1 MPDPLFYGQTLLGT
15 LLMGWLLVR
24 ILALRG
30 GDSLLG
36 ENTVAGVVGVT
47 AAAVTGLAVLQIHFR
62 LPPHNGLDRFLVIVL
77 PMACGI
83 ELVASWWRLSRTT
96 EIIVRGLAS
105 ATCGGVLLYGSVHL
119 QPLSIVWSVVSLLL
133 CAIGLGIVWDLLSQF
148 SQRTRDAGMLFAL
161 SLALLCT
168 GILIMMAGYLNGGAA
183 ALPLAAALCGGAVA
197 TYQSDRPASTCG
209 MTGLGIVALFGLL
222 VIGRYFGGLPTIT
235 AVIVFLAPL
244 LAWYPANRMCKVPT
258 IMQRPLVRLCVVAIP
273 LAVIVWQAKKDFDR
287 KMRPLLEGP
296 VSRERH
302 ESPLLFST
310 RHKP

>member
-1 MPDPLFYGQTLLGT
+1 MRQLSLSTAKGCGSKQMPDPLFYGQTLLGT

-24 ILALRG
+24 IFALRG

-133 CAIGLGIVWDLLSQF
+133 CALDLVSSGNCCRNSVNAHGTLGC
-148 SQRTRDAGMLFAL
+148 
-161 SLALLCT
+161 SLHCH
-168 GILIMMAGYLNGGAA
+168 
-183 ALPLAAALCGGAVA
+183 LPCCVLA
-197 TYQSDRPASTCG
+197 YSS
-209 MTGLGIVALFGLL
+209 
-222 VIGRYFGGLPTIT
+222 
-235 AVIVFLAPL
+235 
-244 LAWYPANRMCKVPT
+244 
-258 IMQRPLVRLCVVAIP
+258 
-273 LAVIVWQAKKDFDR
+273 
-287 KMRPLLEGP
+287 
-296 VSRERH
+296 
-302 ESPLLFST
+302 
-310 RHKP
+310 